1 MKIIVIDDDPLVRD
15 ALCRIL
21 QAKGMEIAAVGSDGE
36 EARDLYERFRPDVL
50 LMDIRM
56 EKRSGL
62 EAARGIMSAYPEAKI
77 LLITTFQDEE
87 YIREAIDLGCSG
99 YILKQNI
106 AGIVPAI
113 EAAFSNQLVFDLSIV
128 EKLSARKPRAFS
140 DELSAREKDIL
151 HLVAEGLNNREIAE
165 RLFLSEGTVRNYI
178 SGMLEKLG
186 LRDRT
191 QLAIYYYRQ

>member
-1 MKIIVIDDDPLVRD
+1 MKVIIIDDDPLVRD
-15 ALCRIL
+15 SLCRIL
-21 QAKGMEIAAVGSDGE
+21 RAKGMEVTATGNDGE
-36 EARDLYERFRPDVL
+36 EAPTLYERFQPDVL

-56 EKRSGL
+56 QNQSGL
-62 EAARGIMSAYPEAKI
+62 DAARKILSGHPEAKI
-77 LLITTFQDEE
+77 LLITTFRDEE
-87 YIREAIDLGCSG
+87 YIQEAISLGCSG

-128 EKLSARKPRAFS
+128 EKLSAKKTRKLS
-140 DELSAREKDIL
+140 EELSPREKDIL
-151 HLVAEGLNNREIAE
+151 RLVAEGLSNREIAG

-178 SGMLEKLG
+178 SSLLEKLG

-191 QLAIYYYRQ
+191 QLAIYYYKN